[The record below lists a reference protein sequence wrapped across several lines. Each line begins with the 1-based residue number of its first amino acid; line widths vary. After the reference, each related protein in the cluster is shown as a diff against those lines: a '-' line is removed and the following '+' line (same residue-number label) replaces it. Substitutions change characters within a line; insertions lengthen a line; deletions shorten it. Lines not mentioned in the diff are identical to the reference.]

1 METGLIWT
9 ILATAVSV
17 GIGCGTCCSPVISM
31 FLSSYV
37 ISHADGT
44 KKGFY
49 SFGVFFLGKLIS
61 VTLLCVASAVVGRQ
75 FIGKDGFIGSL
86 NLRLTVQVVMSGIG
100 LVMTIRWFLKN
111 RKQKSCGGCRDRECV
126 KKEGKTGNLAVFLA
140 GLAYGCT
147 PCAPLLLIIGYA
159 FTLPAALAGM
169 TGTVFGLASACSP
182 VLLLALFSGSLSTKM
197 AQEIPHCLK
206 WFRLASYVLLMV
218 MPFLFR
224 L

>member
-37 ISHADGT
+37 ISHADGA
-44 KKGFY
+44 KKGIHA
-49 SFGVFFLGKLIS
+49 FGLFFFGKLIS

-75 FIGKDGFIGSL
+75 FIGEDGFIGSL
-86 NLRLTVQVVMSGIG
+86 NLRLAVQVVMSGIG
-100 LVMTIRWFLKN
+100 LLMVIRWILEN
-111 RKQKSCGGCRDRECV
+111 RKHKSCSGCSGHA
-126 KKEGKTGNLAVFLA
+126 KKEGKTGNFAVFLA

-159 FTLPAALAGM
+159 FTLPVALAGM
-169 TGTVFGLASACSP
+169 TGAAFGLASAFSP
-182 VLLLALFSGSLSTKM
+182 VLVLALLSGSLSTKM